1 MIDDVAWQLQM
12 ACNEPADNKTKDEE
26 TQTSKSNP
34 NTKNSLEDDISILT
48 QTYGELK
55 EGRLIEI
62 PLDDA
67 CELLNKTRHRV
78 DTFAKLTKRLKENYN
93 VTLKITSRKTK

>member
-1 MIDDVAWQLQM
+1 MIDNLTWQLQM
-12 ACNEPADNKTKDEE
+12 TFSEPTDNIQKTEP
-26 TQTSKSNP
+26 QTFR
-34 NTKNSLEDDISILT
+34 KNSLEDDISILT